1 MICVLIRR
9 HAVVVR
15 LVVVLAVGEA
25 FQQEVHVVWWRAE
38 QTGCDI
44 PVRRNN
50 KSLLGKTGRKGA
62 FNKVA
67 DLWGCL

>member
-25 FQQEVHVVWWRAE
+25 FQQEVHVVWWRTE
-38 QTGCDI
+38 QKSCDI

-50 KSLLGKTGRKGA
+50 KSLLGRTRRKEA